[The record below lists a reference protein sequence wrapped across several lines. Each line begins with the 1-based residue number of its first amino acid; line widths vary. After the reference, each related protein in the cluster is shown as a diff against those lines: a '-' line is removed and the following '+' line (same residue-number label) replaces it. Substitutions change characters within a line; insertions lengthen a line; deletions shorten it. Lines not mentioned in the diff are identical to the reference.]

1 MCNNLTITAQK
12 CISALSFLQLAEKKY
27 VNMNHLYWETAKNLF
42 ALQIVITFY
51 LLEIHFKV
59 LEIC

>member
-27 VNMNHLYWETAKNLF
+27 VNMNHLHWETAKNLF